1 MFLVISDSQ
10 ASKRYVSTTD
20 RGVGE
25 EKYFSFYPSKFW
37 LRNPVIRDR
46 LTGEKQKFNNM
57 YILPICMK
65 GTKEN

>member
-1 MFLVISDSQ
+1 MFQVISDSQ
-10 ASKRYVSTTD
+10 ASKRYVSTID
-20 RGVGE
+20 RGIG
-25 EKYFSFYPSKFW
+25 KKNTFLSTLLNFW

-65 GTKEN
+65 DTKEN